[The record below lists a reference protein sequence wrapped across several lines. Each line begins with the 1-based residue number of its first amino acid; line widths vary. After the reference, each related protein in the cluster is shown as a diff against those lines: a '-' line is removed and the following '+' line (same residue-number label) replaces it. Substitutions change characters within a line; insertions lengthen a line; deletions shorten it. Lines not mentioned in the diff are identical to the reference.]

1 MIDIDALEALAND
14 AGSLPW
20 STEGDIICEEFPC
33 ESEAIARVVASHPN
47 CDGIASFIAAANP
60 AAICELIAE
69 VRALR
74 EDAERY
80 RWLRDEALQG
90 RRDAPLG
97 VAISILD
104 ESHNHCGWAVTYD
117 IDADAAID
125 AARGSK

>member
-1 MIDIDALEALAND
+1 MIDIDALESLAND

-80 RWLRDEALQG
+80 RWLRAQHWNESDLAVVRHPKQSV
-90 RRDAPLG
+90 RLG
-97 VAISILD
+97 FDCPSAELLD
-104 ESHNHCGWAVTYD
+104 S
-117 IDADAAID
+117 AID

>member
-80 RWLRDEALQG
+80 RWLRAQHWNESDLAVVRHPKQSV
-90 RRDAPLG
+90 RLG
-97 VAISILD
+97 FDCPSAELLD
-104 ESHNHCGWAVTYD
+104 S
-117 IDADAAID
+117 AID

>member
-1 MIDIDALEALAND
+1 MIDIDALESLAND

-80 RWLRDEALQG
+80 RWLRAQHWNESDLAVVRHPKQSV
-90 RRDAPLG
+90 RLG
-97 VAISILD
+97 FDCPSAERLD
-104 ESHNHCGWAVTYD
+104 S
-117 IDADAAID
+117 AID
-125 AARGSK
+125 AARGSN

>member
-1 MIDIDALEALAND
+1 MIDIDSLEALAND

-74 EDAERY
+74 KDAERY
-80 RWLRDEALQG
+80 RWLRAQHWDKSNLAVVCHPKQSV
-90 RRDAPLG
+90 RLG
-97 VAISILD
+97 FDCPSAERL
-104 ESHNHCGWAVTYD
+104 
-117 IDADAAID
+117 DAAID
-125 AARGSK
+125 AARGSN